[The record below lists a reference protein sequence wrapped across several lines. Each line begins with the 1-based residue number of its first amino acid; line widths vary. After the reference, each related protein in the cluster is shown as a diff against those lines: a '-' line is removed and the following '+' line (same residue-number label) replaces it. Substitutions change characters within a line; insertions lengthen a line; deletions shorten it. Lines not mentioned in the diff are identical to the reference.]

1 MRINRKILLVEPDPP
16 GFHVFSRF
24 KMPRLGLPLLG
35 AILRQLGYEVLIHVG
50 TPTRQEMQAYQI
62 YDVVGISTTTSTAPE
77 AYRIAEQFKKQ
88 GKIVIIGGVHAT
100 FLPEEALQYADYVVR
115 GEAEATLPD
124 LLNCIQS
131 GSPPE
136 KIPGVS
142 YHSAG
147 SLLHNP
153 NAPLIQDL
161 DRFPFPD
168 FKLLNPGAKLF
179 DIPIQTSRGCPFP
192 CNFCSVTKMF
202 GRKVRFRSVSHV
214 IEELMQIP
222 KPEVF
227 FYDDNFCAKP
237 AYTKTLLEEILRRKI
252 HLQFF
257 SAQVRADV
265 TKDPEMMRLLSA
277 ANCKQVY
284 VGFESV
290 NPATLQE
297 YDKRQT
303 VEEIARSM
311 EVFRE
316 HKIRVHG
323 MFVIGSDHD
332 TPTTIWDTLRFARK
346 HRIDTVQF
354 MMLTPLPG
362 TEFFSELDDQKRIL
376 SRDWSL
382 YDGHRAV
389 FIPRKMS
396 PVTMQKNTI
405 AAMSQFYSWFTAVQ
419 AAIRLNRYQLSRSL
433 MGWYIIHRWKWQNR
447 GWIQRLRSL
456 NLKAQR
462 TQMDLRLQEIQQK
475 LEDAIRLIRSE
486 VPELQNR
493 LDELRQQAEGCYND
507 INRMT
512 RNLATALEKDLKRMD
527 QHMEE
532 LALNTNRI
540 LKELQLIP
548 LQNQS

>member
-1 MRINRKILLVEPDPP
+1 MKTLPRILLIEPDPA

-35 AILRQLGYEVLIHVG
+35 AILKQTGYEVLIHIG
-50 TPTRQEMQAYQI
+50 TPTRQEMQAYGVFDI
-62 YDVVGISTTTSTAPE
+62 VGISTTTSTALE
-77 AYRIAEQFKKQ
+77 AYRIAGQFRKRRKT
-88 GKIVIIGGVHAT
+88 VIIGGVHAT
-100 FLPEEALQYADYVVR
+100 FLPDEALQYADYVVR
-115 GEAEATLPD
+115 GESEYTLPD
-124 LLNCIQS
+124 LLTCIQS
-131 GSPPE
+131 GLQPE

-142 YHSAG
+142 YHSSSG
-147 SLLHNP
+147 VVHNP
-153 NAPLIQDL
+153 NSPLIQDL

-168 FKLLNPGAKLF
+168 FSLLSPGAKLF

-214 IEELMQIP
+214 IEELKQIP

-237 AYTKTLLEEILRRKI
+237 AYTKALLEEVLRQKI
-252 HLQFF
+252 NLQFF

-265 TKDPEMMRLLSA
+265 TEDPEMMRLLAS

-284 VGFESV
+284 VGFESI
-290 NPATLQE
+290 NPETLQE

-311 EVFRE
+311 EIFRN

-346 HRIDTVQF
+346 HHIDTVQF

-362 TEFFSELDDQKRIL
+362 TEFFSELDNQKRIL

-405 AAMSQFYSWFTAVQ
+405 AAMSRFYSWF
-419 AAIRLNRYQLSRSL
+419 AALRAAMKLNRFQLSRSL
-433 MGWYIIHRWKWQNR
+433 MGWYIIQRWKWQNR

-456 NLKAQR
+456 SLKAQR
-462 TQMDLRLQEIQQK
+462 ARMNWRLQEIQRK
-475 LEDAIRLIRSE
+475 LEDAIRVIRSGA
-486 VPELQNR
+486 PDLQNR
-493 LDELRQQAEGCYND
+493 VEELRLQLEGCYED
-507 INRMT
+507 INRSA
-512 RNLATALEKDLKRMD
+512 RNLTTALEKDLRRMD
-527 QHMEE
+527 QHIDD
-532 LALNTNRI
+532 LTISANRI
-540 LKELQLIP
+540 LKEL
-548 LQNQS
+548 